1 MDKLRFEP
9 ECPNNTIFDVNHL
22 GQVNQV
28 VPANSLSMSPYYSP
42 STSQPQHLNHFCS
55 HYSWNVN
62 FLWSNHRYLLSVPGK
77 CQVLTCL
84 KAFTRVVSCAWNAW
98 CPTLPTP
105 IHTRSGLH
113 VFETGQHEQILLS
126 LILLDE
132 IMKLNF

>member
-9 ECPNNTIFDVNHL
+9 ECANNTIFDVNHA

-28 VPANSLSMSPYYSP
+28 VPANPLPMSPYYSP
-42 STSQPQHLNHFCS
+42 ATSQPLLPS
-55 HYSWNVN
+55 
-62 FLWSNHRYLLSVPGK
+62 LWSNHRYLLSVARK

-84 KAFTRVVSCAWNAW
+84 KAFTQVVSCAWNAW

-113 VFETGQHEQILLS
+113 VFETGQHVQILLS